1 MTHTVADHFIK
12 LRGLTFHYRDWG
24 GEGQPIVLLHGLAST
39 CHIWDL
45 VAPLLTPKLQVV
57 ALDQRGHGET
67 DQHDSGYDFASV
79 TEDLH
84 TFTEALGVERLILVG
99 HSWGGNVALQYAV
112 TFPGSIAG
120 LVLVDGGT
128 IEPSS
133 RPGFTWERAQQ
144 EMTPPDFTNMTVD
157 NLIQR
162 ATQRWLGNIWSP
174 EMEAILL
181 ANFHV
186 APSRAISPRLKREN
200 HMQIVRA
207 LWEHK
212 PSELYSNVRCPVLL
226 VPAWQE
232 PKDERT
238 AMFME
243 MKRSSLEQALALIP
257 HAKVLNMEDTIH
269 DIPLHRPQEL
279 ARAIV
284 EFARQLV

>member
-1 MTHTVADHFIK
+1 
-12 LRGLTFHYRDWG
+12 
-24 GEGQPIVLLHGLAST
+24 
-39 CHIWDL
+39 
-45 VAPLLTPKLQVV
+45 
-57 ALDQRGHGET
+57 
-67 DQHDSGYDFASV
+67 
-79 TEDLH
+79 
-84 TFTEALGVERLILVG
+84 
-99 HSWGGNVALQYAV
+99 
-112 TFPGSIAG
+112 
-120 LVLVDGGT
+120 
-128 IEPSS
+128 
-133 RPGFTWERAQQ
+133 
-144 EMTPPDFTNMTVD
+144 
-157 NLIQR
+157 
-162 ATQRWLGNIWSP
+162 
-174 EMEAILL
+174 MEAILL
-181 ANFHV
+181 ANFHA

-257 HAKVLNMEDTIH
+257 HAKVLNMEDTFH

-284 EFARQLV
+284 EFARELV